1 MLCAFDFAGRLREL
15 PLSEFFRLTRVG
27 QISLGA
33 FDVLKCFSDVGV
45 SPAAGRHIAGSVAR
59 RVGRAAILTLHQKR
73 FMSKTAAPS
82 RPARRPSSRSPSVG
96 LLYTSLL
103 SRNARR

>member
-1 MLCAFDFAGRLREL
+1 MLCAFDFAGCLREL

-45 SPAAGRHIAGSVAR
+45 ILAAGASYCRLRCSTR
-59 RVGRAAILTLHQKR
+59 R
-73 FMSKTAAPS
+73 
-82 RPARRPSSRSPSVG
+82 SSRDFDF
-96 LLYTSLL
+96 YI
-103 SRNARR
+103 RNVS